1 MAYIGQRPVIGRY
14 IKLDQI
20 SSGFNGSN
28 TGFSMTAG
36 SQAVFPG
43 TARNLLLSLG
53 GVIQEPDTDF
63 TISGSTLTFTT
74 PPVANTTFFGVIY
87 GDMQATGT
95 PSDGTVL
102 PASIASSGNF
112 SFPQVTVT
120 SNLTISSDSPK
131 IFLTDTGD
139 DDDFEIR
146 NDDGTFTIRNST
158 DGNDIISVASDNATT
173 FTGAITASS
182 TSTFLGSAVF
192 NENGGNVD
200 FRVEGDTE
208 ANLLFVDASADKI
221 GIGTSSP
228 TKTLTVQGDILKT
241 RSDSG
246 VGLIY
251 LQNDGSNNGN
261 IVINQNGGVTRVQLH
276 SDGDSY
282 FNGGDV
288 GIGTTSPDRLL
299 HVRSTGDALFRITSG
314 DGSAAYI
321 ELGDASDGDAGK
333 IVYDNGDNLTF
344 TTTNPSNNQ
353 TVEKLRIQG
362 DGKVGIGTSSPNAKL
377 TICET
382 GTLTGGDINLNADG
396 LVIDN
401 NGGNTGITFKT
412 PNSASSRIAFGD
424 PEDNNVGQILYNHAT
439 DDLTITAADNVIFS
453 CDHVGI
459 GTSAPE
465 GTGLDVTNTRTNGYT
480 TNTDTRNLAHIICR
494 NSSDAPG
501 RFAALSFINGGGTQ
515 AEGSINLVQQGNYVG
530 DLTFKLRTDVSAWAE
545 RLRINTSGQLLVG
558 VSSSLGVLGLAA
570 QLQIAGDS
578 AGGSSLALRRFGNS
592 AQGAFLTFS
601 KSRDAADNSRT
612 IAADGDELGRIAF
625 CMDDGNDLAHAG
637 AEVRA
642 NVDGTPGSDDTP
654 GRLVFLTTQAGNNG
668 NLTERFRINNIGNLH
683 WRNNNV
689 KQRKIYFFL
698 SQSGDTQLDTKLS
711 ENFSNN
717 DMLRVDYAYNW
728 NAGDGGAWGTAVVW
742 KQYEGTLRYRLL
754 GEETASPAEFV
765 AFYIRWEDVFIRFG
779 LVATSGMNGYAML
792 NVETG
797 GCDPRAF

>member
-173 FTGAITASS
+173 FTGPITALS
-182 TSTFLGSAVF
+182 TSTFLGAAVF

-200 FRVEGDTE
+200 FRVEGDTD
-208 ANLLFVDASADKI
+208 ANLLFVDASADKV

-241 RSDSG
+241 RTDSG

-261 IVINQNGGVTRVQLH
+261 IVVNQNGGVTRIQLH

-321 ELGDASDGDAGK
+321 ELGDASNGDAGK

-344 TTTNPSNNQ
+344 TTTNPSDN
-353 TVEKLRIQG
+353 TTTEKLRIQG
-362 DGKVGIGTSSPNAKL
+362 NGNVGIGTVSPDSKLKIEDSSNLAIHILKTGSQDTLIKNTGQTEICAATGNSSGQRIAFKIGANTGLLIDIAKF
-377 TICET
+377 TP
-382 GTLTGGDINLNADG
+382 DG
-396 LVIDN
+396 LCFGSDTAAANALDDYEEGDYLPSFTVQSGSITLDN
-401 NGGNTGITFKT
+401 SHKTLCYTKIGRQVTIIGQLKVASVNSPSGILRASLPINRGDQTEQAERTMGNIMVTNAAVNNANEFTTYPDGGSDHFLEIISISGTSINRNGGNNMQANTYIYVNYTYF
-412 PNSASSRIAFGD
+412 SAS
-424 PEDNNVGQILYNHAT
+424 
-439 DDLTITAADNVIFS
+439 
-453 CDHVGI
+453 
-459 GTSAPE
+459 
-465 GTGLDVTNTRTNGYT
+465 
-480 TNTDTRNLAHIICR
+480 
-494 NSSDAPG
+494 
-501 RFAALSFINGGGTQ
+501 
-515 AEGSINLVQQGNYVG
+515 
-530 DLTFKLRTDVSAWAE
+530 
-545 RLRINTSGQLLVG
+545 
-558 VSSSLGVLGLAA
+558 
-570 QLQIAGDS
+570 
-578 AGGSSLALRRFGNS
+578 
-592 AQGAFLTFS
+592 
-601 KSRDAADNSRT
+601 
-612 IAADGDELGRIAF
+612 
-625 CMDDGNDLAHAG
+625 
-637 AEVRA
+637 
-642 NVDGTPGSDDTP
+642 
-654 GRLVFLTTQAGNNG
+654 
-668 NLTERFRINNIGNLH
+668 
-683 WRNNNV
+683 
-689 KQRKIYFFL
+689 
-698 SQSGDTQLDTKLS
+698 
-711 ENFSNN
+711 
-717 DMLRVDYAYNW
+717 
-728 NAGDGGAWGTAVVW
+728 
-742 KQYEGTLRYRLL
+742 
-754 GEETASPAEFV
+754 
-765 AFYIRWEDVFIRFG
+765 
-779 LVATSGMNGYAML
+779 
-792 NVETG
+792 
-797 GCDPRAF
+797 